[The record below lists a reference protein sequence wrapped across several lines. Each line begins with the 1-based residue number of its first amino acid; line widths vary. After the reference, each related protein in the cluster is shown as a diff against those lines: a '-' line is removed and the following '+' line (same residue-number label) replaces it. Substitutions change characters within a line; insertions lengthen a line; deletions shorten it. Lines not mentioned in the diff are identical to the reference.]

1 MKIRLFSMSGIAL
14 VVVALL
20 LGCPMP
26 TTPTPGS
33 GGSGGSL
40 TIQVG
45 NHINSQTLLPPISM
59 TPVSYTVSGSGPG
72 GATSPRRLPE
82 QR

>member
-1 MKIRLFSMSGIAL
+1 MTNRMPFAALAFMIA
-14 VVVALL
+14 VLL

-26 TTPTPGS
+26 TIPP

-45 NHINSQTLLPPISM
+45 NHINSLRQRHRSRRGDLLPDNNRWLGDGQQLGI
-59 TPVSYTVSGSGPG
+59 
-72 GATSPRRLPE
+72 R
-82 QR
+82 